1 MCLSGGDFL
10 NVIVCLDDN
19 NGMLFNNRRQSR
31 DKKVLDDIFSLVGD
45 KKLFIAGFSE
55 KLFSEYGGELVVDD
69 SFLNIADNADFCFV
83 ENCCLQSSLEKIE
96 KIIVYK
102 WNRVY
107 PADFVCDIDFSLFS
121 ISEETELVGN
131 SHEKITRL
139 IYERG

>member
-1 MCLSGGDFL
+1 L

-19 NGMLFNNRRQSR
+19 NGLLFNNRRQSR

-55 KLFSEYGGELVVDD
+55 KLFSEYGNRVIIDD
-69 SFLNIADNADFCFV
+69 SFLNIADDADYCFV
-83 ENCCLQSSLEKIE
+83 ENCCLQSFVEEIE

-107 PADFVCDIDFSLFS
+107 PVDFACDVDFSLFS
-121 ISEETELVGN
+121 VSEEAEFVGN